1 MVVDHHG
8 SLDNRLPKLVSE
20 ASTVGDR
27 SVANCT
33 GRIRYAEMFRSRAVV
48 SALGVRLFGHA
59 RLAQALIDP
68 FVLLPVF
75 RARQCEGNRRKATE
89 CRYPRVGISLQVG
102 GERGSRL
109 IGMIQ
114 KRVGRGQ
121 ESVG

>member
-1 MVVDHHG
+1 
-8 SLDNRLPKLVSE
+8 
-20 ASTVGDR
+20 
-27 SVANCT
+27 
-33 GRIRYAEMFRSRAVV
+33 MFLLSSGTFEREIIEGERRDAHMYGTPSRAVV
-48 SALGVRLFGHA
+48 STRGVRLFGHA

-109 IGMIQ
+109 IGTIQ
-114 KRVGRGQ
+114 ERVGRGQ